1 MDKDSSGT
9 IKLLKDILTIVIASA
24 CGAVGIYIFTK
35 SAHFAPVGGDG
46 IAQMLSEVTPISFY
60 YWQLIINIPLIILGF
75 IFLKKKYIFYTLGYI
90 LLSSLFIFIFDITK
104 CPTIEC
110 ENDTGLRLLCAVFA
124 GICLGFRTGLMLRID
139 GSSGGMD
146 IPSSIYVKKNPGK
159 SAEIVIGILSLL
171 VAACSYF
178 LYHDFIA
185 ILLSVIEMVGLMLF
199 SGIAQ
204 RQSLGVLEFKIVT
217 KNPEDVRKLVINK
230 FRHGV
235 TIVDSQ
241 GGFTKNKEVIMFTVI
256 RRRELS
262 NFLTELGKI
271 PHTFAYYSDVD
282 GVSGN
287 FRYRKEDKAK

>member
-1 MDKDSSGT
+1 MVKDNSNE
-9 IKLLKDILTIVIASA
+9 IKLLKDIVTIVLSAA
-24 CGAVGIYIFTK
+24 CGAIGIYIFTK

-60 YWQLIINIPLIILGF
+60 FWQLIINIPLLIIGF
-75 IFLKKKYIFYTLGYI
+75 IFLKRKYIFYTLGYI
-90 LLSSLFIFIFDITK
+90 LLSSLFVFILEITK
-104 CPTIEC
+104 CPSIEC
-110 ENDTGLRLLCAVFA
+110 TDNGLRLLCACFA
-124 GICLGFRTGLMLRID
+124 GLCLGFRTGLMLRIG

-146 IPSSIYVKKNPGK
+146 IPSSLYCKRHPGK
-159 SAEIVIGILSLL
+159 SPEIIIGILSLI

-178 LYHDFIA
+178 LYRDFIS

-199 SGIAQ
+199 SGIAEKQ
-204 RQSLGVLEFKIVT
+204 TLGVLEFTIVT
-217 KNPEDVRKLVINK
+217 KNPEEVRELIIKK

-241 GGFTKNKEVIMFTVI
+241 GGYTKNKEVVMFTVI

-262 NFLTELGKI
+262 NFLTEVGKV
-271 PHTFAYYSDVD
+271 PNTFAYYSNVD
-282 GVSGN
+282 GISGN